1 MPLWCSLTIRVSLLR
16 LLSVWLRAR
25 VWWLKPICLPL
36 PALLLQDGRSGTI
49 GTRGTGGEEKGY
61 DDSSDESEILSS
73 DDDENVETVRAC
85 AVRRN

>member
-1 MPLWCSLTIRVSLLR
+1 M
-16 LLSVWLRAR
+16 
-25 VWWLKPICLPL
+25 WWLKPICLPL

-85 AVRRN
+85 AVRRNSRLVSGLTMCLFCVCLCTAGPQ